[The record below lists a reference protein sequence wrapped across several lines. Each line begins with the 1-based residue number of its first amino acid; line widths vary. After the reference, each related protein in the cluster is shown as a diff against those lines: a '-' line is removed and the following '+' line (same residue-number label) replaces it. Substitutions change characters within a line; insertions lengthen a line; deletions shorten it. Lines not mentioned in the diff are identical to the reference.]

1 MTSLRLYCG
10 RDSDEMIRRLKKAL
24 EGNLKVS
31 TLEVKETVLEEDVLE
46 AIVNLLLTKQVET
59 VQLDECGAYI
69 NKQAIQMARALGN
82 VKNLR
87 LSEPTFLSQYFLDTL
102 LIKATNLANLQIQD
116 YFSVG
121 QVKALSEGLRLNQS
135 LESLD
140 LSRSRL
146 DDISSLSPGLRENKC
161 LQFLKLRSLHLTD
174 DNSVEILDALKAHPT
189 LKVLDLSFNH
199 FWSMDN
205 VTSLVSENR
214 ILRDLSIGYQNVWQA
229 PKANLTQFLIA
240 LQSNT
245 SLISLSLARSKLD
258 DGDAENLALVLR
270 RNTTLQNLDVRE
282 NRFSDQGVRTLAE
295 AIASQNTLR
304 KLNVASNPFA
314 AESIEYLLAMVRDN
328 LNLVHV
334 ELSDSS
340 STADQVRYYATLNK
354 CGRGLIHANPS
365 LGVWPLVLEK
375 VNTMDWEEEHCSAFN
390 ANEESQK
397 LDALYFFLHGP
408 ALFEGLVC
416 R

>member
-1 MTSLRLYCG
+1 
-10 RDSDEMIRRLKKAL
+10 MIRRLKKAL

-31 TLEVKETVLEEDVLE
+31 TLEVKETVLEENVIE

-59 VQLDECGAYI
+59 VQLDDCGAYI

-87 LSEPTFLSQYFLDTL
+87 LSEPTFLSQYFLDIL
-102 LIKATNLANLQIQD
+102 LVKATNLANLRIQD
-116 YFSVG
+116 YLSAG
-121 QVKALSEGLRLNQS
+121 QLKALSEGLKLNQS

-146 DDISSLSPGLRENKC
+146 DDISSLAPGLRENKC
-161 LQFLKLRSLHLTD
+161 LQFLKLRSLNLND
-174 DNSVEILDALKAHPT
+174 DNSVEILNALGTHPT
-189 LKVLDLSFNH
+189 LKSLDLSFNR
-199 FWSMDN
+199 FRSMDN

-214 ILRDLSIGYQNVWQA
+214 NLRDLSVGYQNVWQA
-229 PKANLTQFLIA
+229 PKVDVTQFLIE

-245 SLISLSLARSKLD
+245 SLISLSLARCKMN
-258 DGDAENLALVLR
+258 DGDAGNLAVVLR
-270 RNTTLQNLDVRE
+270 RNITLQNLDVRE
-282 NRFSDQGVRTLAE
+282 NRLSDHGIMTLTE
-295 AIASQNTLR
+295 GIASQNTLR
-304 KLNVASNPFA
+304 KLNVARNPFT
-314 AESIEYLLAMVRDN
+314 EDGIECLLAAVRDN
-328 LNLVHV
+328 VNLVHV

-354 CGRGLIHANPS
+354 CGRGLIYKNPS
-365 LGVWPLVLEK
+365 LGVWPLALEK
-375 VNTMDWEEEHCSAFN
+375 INTMDWEEEYCSTFY

-397 LDALYFFLHGP
+397 LDAFHFFLKGP
-408 ALFEGLVC
+408 ALFEGMVC